1 MAGEGLRERLS
12 ALSRG
17 ELVGLV
23 AIVGI
28 TLGGAGLWYLR
39 SLPQPVEVRAGGIAP
54 LGGAA
59 AAASPSETPVP
70 LLVDVAGEVRKP
82 GVYEFTEGDR
92 IIDAIDAA
100 GGATSKADLQSLNL
114 AAPVQD
120 GVQVLV
126 PAKVPVSGTEP
137 GTTTGSPAETGSTG
151 ALININTADATALE
165 ALPGIGEVLSQAIV
179 DYRTQNGPFATVD
192 DLENVSG
199 IGPSIMDDVRDMV
212 TV

>member
-1 MAGEGLRERLS
+1 
-12 ALSRG
+12 
-17 ELVGLV
+17 
-23 AIVGI
+23 
-28 TLGGAGLWYLR
+28 
-39 SLPQPVEVRAGGIAP
+39 
-54 LGGAA
+54 
-59 AAASPSETPVP
+59 
-70 LLVDVAGEVRKP
+70 VRKP

-126 PAKVPVSGTEP
+126 PAKAPASGTAP
-137 GTTTGSPAETGSTG
+137 GGTTGSPGATGSTG
-151 ALININTADATALE
+151 ALVNINTADATALE

-199 IGPSIMDDVRDMV
+199 IGPSIMEDVRDMV

>member
-23 AIVGI
+23 AIVGV
-28 TLGGAGLWYLR
+28 TLGGAALWYLR
-39 SLPQPVEVRAGGIAP
+39 SLPQPVEVHAAP
-54 LGGAA
+54 GPATGAVASASATA
-59 AAASPSETPVP
+59 APVP

-82 GVYEFTEGDR
+82 GVYRFTEGDR
-92 IIDAIDAA
+92 VIDAIQAA
-100 GGATSKADLQSLNL
+100 GGATHRADLQALNL

-126 PAKVPVSGTEP
+126 PAKAPQSGSAPAPSGSTSPGAP
-137 GTTTGSPAETGSTG
+137 GT
-151 ALININTADATALE
+151 LVNINTAAAPELE